1 MNTKQFFTILLISV
15 CTFSNA
21 QLFDKLKKKAGD
33 AAEKTLE
40 RKVEEKTEQKT
51 GQAVDSVFDA
61 PKKIKKSKKKNKKSN
76 TSDSSNESNSSTITT
91 SNDEELNYTGEIVF
105 QDDFDATKTGS
116 FPGKFTSS
124 SGGEIVEINGSKGL
138 KFYPNS
144 NVLLNLK
151 SLPENFALEFDLTLN
166 NVPASLYNTFF
177 NVYVQELNVL
187 KHNDSKNKYGAVGFS
202 LWGDAKKHQIDVFNK
217 KATFEIN
224 EKVPY
229 DINTNLIDKTSKFV
243 VLVNKSRLRL
253 FINGEKIVDSPNL
266 LQGVKSNYINFRLN
280 GTKKEEGHT
289 FALSNVKVTATK
301 DDLRTQLIEEGK
313 FSTNAILFNSGS
325 DKIKDSSY
333 TILNQIF
340 KVMNES
346 DNSFTIIGHTDSD
359 GDENS
364 NLSLS
369 LKRAESVKRYLIS
382 KGISAS
388 KLTTDGKGENEPVAD
403 NTSAA
408 GKAKNRRVEFQLNK

>member
-1 MNTKQFFTILLISV
+1 MKTKYLFTIIALLSIS
-15 CTFSNA
+15 FSQA
-21 QLFDKLKKKAGD
+21 QLLDKLKKKAEK
-33 AAEKTLE
+33 AAERTVEKRVEKETEKKTDEALDE
-40 RKVEEKTEQKT
+40 VFEEKST
-51 GQAVDSVFDA
+51 
-61 PKKIKKSKKKNKKSN
+61 KKSTKKDKNSQ
-76 TSDSSNESNSSTITT
+76 SESTNKNSSKNTIAT
-91 SNDEELNYTGEIVF
+91 SNDEELNYKGEIIF
-105 QDDFDATKTGS
+105 KDDFSTTKLGS
-116 FPGKFTSS
+116 FPGKFTSN
-124 SGGEIVEINGSKGL
+124 SGGEVVEFNNSKGL

-187 KHNDSKNKYGAVGFS
+187 KHNDPKNKYGAVGFS
-202 LWGDAKKHQIDVFNK
+202 LWGDAKSHQIDVFNK
-217 KATFEIN
+217 KAAFEIK

-229 DINTNLIDKTSKFV
+229 DINANIIDKTSKLV
-243 VLVNKSRLRL
+243 VLVNKNRLRL

-289 FALSNVKVTATK
+289 FVINNLKVTATEE
-301 DDLRTQLIEEGK
+301 DLRTQLIEEGK

-325 DKIKDSSY
+325 DKIKDSSF

-359 GDENS
+359 GDEDS

-369 LKRAESVKRYLIS
+369 LKRAESVKKYLVS

-388 KLTTDGKGENEPVAD
+388 RLTTAGKGENEPVTD
-403 NTSAA
+403 NSSAE
-408 GKAKNRRVEFQLNK
+408 GKAKNRRVEFQLKK